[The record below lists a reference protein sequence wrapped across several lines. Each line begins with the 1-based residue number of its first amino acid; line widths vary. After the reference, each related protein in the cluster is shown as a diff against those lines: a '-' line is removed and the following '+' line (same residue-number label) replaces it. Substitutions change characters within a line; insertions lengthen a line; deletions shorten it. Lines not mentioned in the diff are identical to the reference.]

1 MADRVEVAIVG
12 GGIVGCATA
21 YFLAREGVS
30 VAIIEKESVAS
41 GASGFSAG
49 LLNPLHGNGIPGPI
63 EALARESFKMHL
75 TLAEEVRE
83 ETGVDP
89 EMHTMTS
96 VWLAFDE
103 EQASEFTELSRLAER
118 LEDYSA
124 LWLDAQ
130 EVHSLEPRLSP
141 RVTLAMCVEGL
152 RHVTSY
158 QYTLGLQQAAE
169 KYGATIR
176 YGTAV
181 GLKRTNGHVSAV
193 VLEDGELVC
202 DKVVLAMGPWTG
214 QAERWLG
221 IRVPVGPLKGQIL
234 RLEVPG
240 PPFRHTFYR
249 SGGGYISP
257 KPDGLIWVGTT
268 EERVD
273 FDDRPTPEAR
283 QTIME
288 SVLGVLP
295 GLSESKLA
303 LQTACLRPVS
313 DDGLPIVG
321 EAPVS
326 EGVYVAT
333 GAGRKGILLGPA
345 MARATADL
353 VTSGRTAMPVESF
366 SPARFARV

>member
-1 MADRVEVAIVG
+1 MAVGTEVAIVG

-21 YFLAREGVS
+21 YFLAKEGIGVT
-30 VAIIEKESVAS
+30 IIEKESVAS
-41 GASGFSAG
+41 CASGFSAG

-63 EALARESFKMHL
+63 EALARESFQMHL
-75 TLAEEVRE
+75 TLADEVLE
-83 ETGVDP
+83 ETGIDP

-103 EQASEFTELSRLAER
+103 EQASEFQDLAQLAGRLA
-118 LEDYSA
+118 DYSA
-124 LWLDAQ
+124 AWLDAR
-130 EVHSLEPRLSP
+130 EVQALEPRLSP
-141 RVTLAMCVEGL
+141 HIMRGMCVEGL
-152 RHVTSY
+152 KHVTSY
-158 QYTLGLQQAAE
+158 QYTLGLLQAAE

-176 YGTAV
+176 HGTV
-181 GLKRTNGHVSAV
+181 RGLKRTNGRVSSVEMENDDLA
-193 VLEDGELVC
+193 C

-214 QAERWLG
+214 QAESWLG

-234 RLEVPG
+234 RLELPG
-240 PPFRHTFYR
+240 PALRHTFYP

-257 KPDGLIWVGTT
+257 KPDGLTWVGTT
-268 EERVD
+268 EESVG

-288 SVLGVLP
+288 GLLGVLP
-295 GLSESKLA
+295 ELAESRLA

-321 EAPVS
+321 EVPGS
-326 EGVYVAT
+326 EGVYLAT
-333 GAGRKGILLGPA
+333 GAGRKGILLAPA

-353 VTSGRTAMPVESF
+353 VATGRTAMPVEAF